1 MYKGIAIIRPKMP
14 NNRPEEIITTKTS
27 RGCDFIDDEKIQ
39 GWSKKLSTN
48 WMIINPENNQTELI
62 KNSLKLKVSRLF
74 VAAKMI
80 MRTILI
86 NGPI

>member
-1 MYKGIAIIRPKMP
+1 
-14 NNRPEEIITTKTS
+14 
-27 RGCDFIDDEKIQ
+27 
-39 GWSKKLSTN
+39 
-48 WMIINPENNQTELI
+48 MIINPENNQTELI
-62 KNSLKLKVSRLF
+62 KNSLKIKASRLF